1 MRSLPANIR
10 FISSNDY
17 KQIDTI
23 DDSIEH
29 PSLSNSKS
37 IDDELRCDRNI
48 KCYVVEHDGIVV
60 AYAVIKNHNN
70 YIELRNISVDRRHRR
85 HKIASFL
92 MDMLKIQIKLE
103 QKDYIISTVSEYNLS
118 AQLFLRTNE
127 FRAATIMRNYYADG
141 HSAYLM
147 TFKQR

>member
-29 PSLSNSKS
+29 PSPSNSKS
-37 IDDELRCDRNI
+37 IENELRRDKNI

-70 YIELRNISVDRRHRR
+70 YIELRNISVDKKHRR

-92 MDMLKIQIKLE
+92 IDMLKIQMKLE
-103 QKDYIISTVSEYNLS
+103 QKDYLISAVSEYNLS

-127 FRAATIMRNYYADG
+127 FLATKIMKNHYADG

-147 TFKQR
+147 TFRQK